1 MCALLSAIF
10 RPTDALHVALVQRL
24 ENKRESANRAS
35 SVGIMTALQSRLH
48 SIVQEAHLPANVFN
62 EDGTTDPFKGMQVC
76 RELLKRMDQQGWC
89 RSYHQRL
96 FHGTGHSRK
105 IDLFYCIALWHFCA

>member
-10 RPTDALHVALVQRL
+10 RPTDALHVVLVQRL
-24 ENKRESANRAS
+24 ENKRESAKRAS